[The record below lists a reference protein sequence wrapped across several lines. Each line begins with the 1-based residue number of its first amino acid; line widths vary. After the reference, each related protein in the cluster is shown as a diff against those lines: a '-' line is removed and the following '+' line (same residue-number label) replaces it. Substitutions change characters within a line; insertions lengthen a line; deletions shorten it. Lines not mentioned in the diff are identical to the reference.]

1 MPSRIVRTYQQ
12 NFFSSTAND
21 IWDFTFAP
29 IPHKAR
35 PNNRF
40 KVSVSYMSAYQS
52 ATTAAGSLRPHAFF
66 AKNLFKSIA
75 NTGAGDVNTRQVSG
89 DTLLGI
95 LGQAHDVNNITGST
109 TKYAN
114 SLIGTPYYF
123 YLDEMPTNHFTIY
136 YTELNSYTYSASVP
150 NLDFVISFLIEE
162 EEAYD

>member
-12 NFFSSTAND
+12 NFMSSTAND
-21 IWDFTFAP
+21 IWSFTFAP

-40 KVSVSYMSAYQS
+40 KVSVSSISAYQS
-52 ATTAAGSLRPHAFF
+52 ATTASASLRPHIFW

-75 NTGAGDVNTRQVSG
+75 NTGAGDVITRQVLG

-95 LGQAHDVNNITGST
+95 LGQAHDVNTITGST

-114 SLIGTPYYF
+114 SLMGTPYYF
-123 YLDEMPTNHFTIY
+123 YLDEIPTNAFTIY
-136 YTELNSYTYSASVP
+136 YTELNTYTYTDAVP
-150 NLDFVISFLIEE
+150 SIDFVISFLIEE